1 MESICTSQALVCG
14 CVCAHARARVISW
27 RDQNLGNVGHF
38 WTEVR
43 TVCPFGKRRDNRREA
58 DGDQIAEV
66 RERQD
71 QLSFLIPKTAGLSH

>member
-1 MESICTSQALVCG
+1 MGLDRGKYLHITGPGVC
-14 CVCAHARARVISW
+14 VRVISW

-38 WTEVR
+38 WTQVR
-43 TVCPFGKRRDNRREA
+43 TVCLFGKRRDNRREA

-71 QLSFLIPKTAGLSH
+71 RLSFLVFKTAGLSH